1 MFNSKIAGSFL
12 FGLLVLACVVP
23 SAVAQA
29 DASAPSTA
37 AVLIGDHAD
46 LPVADAQTAAMLV
59 YNELRKRGISASK
72 PVFEVPASATIY
84 RIEMRP
90 LGTKLFVR
98 LTQESPVGTIKAE
111 RQIMLAGIEEIVP
124 AAPRLVEAVVH
135 NKSIASTVGMT
146 TVTEE
151 EARVL
156 RKVTGEHL
164 FNIGFFGAF
173 IPGTD
178 VDGIPGY
185 RFGWSYELP
194 SYAVE
199 VGGRTVSDKGDGFA
213 AFSTGG
219 LFFFNKQTTSP
230 FVGGGVT
237 AARAWTGSEDWRV
250 DDDEFE
256 RGMGVYAVGGV
267 QMLRQTQNRLKL
279 EFRVDRPLFSLPSN
293 DPMPIS
299 IGLFYSRKH
308 TPGSGCMGCL
318 F

>member
-1 MFNSKIAGSFL
+1 MFNSKNIGSFV
-12 FGLLVLACVVP
+12 FGLLLLACVMP
-23 SAVAQA
+23 SVVAQV

-37 AVLIGDHAD
+37 SVLIGDHAG

-59 YNELRKRGISASK
+59 YNELRKRGISVSK
-72 PVFEVPASATIY
+72 PVFKVPASASVY

-90 LGTKLFVR
+90 LGTKIFAR
-98 LTQESPVGTIKAE
+98 LSEESPVGTIKVE
-111 RQIMLAGIEEIVP
+111 RQIMLAGIEEMFS
-124 AAPRLVEAVVH
+124 AAPRLVDAVVH
-135 NKSIASTVGMT
+135 NRPIASTVDMT

-178 VDGIPGY
+178 VSAAPGY

-199 VGGRTVSDKGDGFA
+199 VGGRIVSDKGDGFA

-237 AARAWTGSEDWRV
+237 AARAWTGSEDWRI
-250 DDDEFE
+250 DDEEFE

-267 QMLRQTQNRLKL
+267 QMLRQTQNRLKF
-279 EFRVDRPLFSLPSN
+279 EIRVDRPLFSLPSN
-293 DPMPIS
+293 DLMPIS
-299 IGLFYSRKH
+299 IGLFYSRKY

>member
-1 MFNSKIAGSFL
+1 MLNSKNTGSFL
-12 FGLLVLACVVP
+12 FALLVLAYVVP
-23 SAVAQA
+23 SAVARA

-37 AVLIGDHAD
+37 AVLIGDYAG

-59 YNELRKRGISASK
+59 YNELRKRGILASK
-72 PVFEVPASATIY
+72 PVFEVPASASVY

-90 LGTKLFVR
+90 LGTKIFVR
-98 LTQESPVGTIKAE
+98 LSQESPVGTIKIE
-111 RQIMLAGIEEIVP
+111 RQIMLAGIEEMVS
-124 AAPRLVEAVVH
+124 AAPRLVDAVVH

-146 TVTEE
+146 DVTEE
-151 EARVL
+151 DARVL
-156 RKVTGEHL
+156 RKVSGEHL

-178 VDGIPGY
+178 VSAAPGY

-230 FVGGGVT
+230 FLGGGLT
-237 AARAWTGSEDWRV
+237 AARAWTGPEGWRI
-250 DDDEFE
+250 DDEEFE

-279 EFRVDRPLFSLPSN
+279 EIRVDRPLFSLPSN

-299 IGLFYSRKH
+299 IGLFYSRKYI
-308 TPGSGCMGCL
+308 PGSGCMGCL